1 MLTLRQWLQKN
12 KTNKQQRIVL
22 LRLSNVTVQ
31 PVNSRVSVS
40 DEGIVMLMHDCWEV
54 FHFGQ
59 EGPRRAI
66 VTLFRNLE
74 RRQTLAGQAGQRRK
88 HGGADLWLRRGD
100 TMKKSLFF

>member
-1 MLTLRQWLQKN
+1 
-12 KTNKQQRIVL
+12 
-22 LRLSNVTVQ
+22 
-31 PVNSRVSVS
+31 
-40 DEGIVMLMHDCWEV
+40 MLMHDCWEV

-66 VTLFRNLE
+66 VALFRNLE

-100 TMKKSLFF
+100 TMKKSFFFFLNLYEMNMQKQKKSKL